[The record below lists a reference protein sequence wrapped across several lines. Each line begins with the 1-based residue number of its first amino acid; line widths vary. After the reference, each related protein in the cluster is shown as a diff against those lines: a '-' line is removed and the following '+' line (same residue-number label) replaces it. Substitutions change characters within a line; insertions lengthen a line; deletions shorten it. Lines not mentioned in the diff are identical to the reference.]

1 MTVDL
6 LLSLHI
12 PVLIV
17 IGACLYLA
25 VDDLEPNRRLA
36 AILKLAILA
45 TGLGALGLLGWRRK
59 RKARLTVAEHSA

>member
-12 PVLIV
+12 CIILV

-25 VDDLEPNRRLA
+25 VDNLEPNRRLA
-36 AILKLAILA
+36 AIFKCAILA
-45 TGLGALGLLGWRRK
+45 TGG
-59 RKARLTVAEHSA
+59 VAIANQLVS